1 MPSKEWLSKY
11 ESKKESL
18 RCKIDLDAYLSL
30 IHI

>member
-18 RCKIDLDAYLSL
+18 RCKINLDTYFTEKR
-30 IHI
+30 